1 MKFLLAVDESKN
13 GERMAEY
20 VGTLF
25 RRTPDV
31 TLTLFHVLKPMP
43 RKLLEHGGSED
54 PNVEGR
60 LQTQLRQE
68 QTEWSRAQREAE
80 CPYLHKARE
89 VLIKA
94 GLSPQ
99 GIEMKFG
106 YEEDIARNILEEART
121 GGHETIVLGR
131 YGPSGMKRI
140 FGGGITEH
148 VLREATGLAVWIIE

>member
-1 MKFLLAVDESKN
+1 MKLLLAVDESKN

-20 VGTLF
+20 VGALF

-68 QTEWSRAQREAE
+68 QIEWSRSQREAE
-80 CPYLHKARE
+80 CPYLRNARE
-89 VLIKA
+89 LLIKA
-94 GLSPQ
+94 GISPGAIQ
-99 GIEMKFG
+99 MKFG
-106 YEEDIARNILEEART
+106 YEDDIARNILEEARSGEYGT
-121 GGHETIVLGR
+121 VVLGR
-131 YGPSGMKRI
+131 YGPSGIKRI
-140 FGGGITEH
+140 FGGGITDH